1 MFMGDTTDDSVLCPF
16 KDSYLW
22 EVPLTELV
30 PGATV
35 LALDLAITGKRDGH
49 GYAVVSS
56 GQYACKG
63 KAIVLEAGELVGAVD
78 DLIPQIVELVKRHR
92 VHSVVVEKAGGG
104 HFLLKALNQSM
115 ADFGVNV
122 EAVTAVKSKWQRLE
136 AELGGMALGQ
146 VLVPTAAP
154 WLLKLRQQF
163 RTIATRQTAQRD
175 DIADAT
181 MHGLQMVGRWIRGG
195 FQLSSA
201 EWGRGTLFHQ
211 QHNNTATWTHGTKA
225 HASEGS
231 EFSWPA
237 DREMPK
243 PIWD

>member
-1 MFMGDTTDDSVLCPF
+1 M
-16 KDSYLW
+16 W
-22 EVPLTELV
+22 EVPLTELD

-63 KAIVLEAGELVGAVD
+63 KAIDLEAGELVGAVD

-92 VHSVVVEKAGGG
+92 VHSVVVEKAGGS
-104 HFLLKALNQSM
+104 HFLLRALNQSM

-122 EAVTAVKSKWQRLE
+122 EPVTAVKSKWQRLE

-154 WLLKLRQQF
+154 
-163 RTIATRQTAQRD
+163 
-175 DIADAT
+175 
-181 MHGLQMVGRWIRGG
+181 
-195 FQLSSA
+195 
-201 EWGRGTLFHQ
+201 
-211 QHNNTATWTHGTKA
+211 
-225 HASEGS
+225 
-231 EFSWPA
+231 
-237 DREMPK
+237 
-243 PIWD
+243 

>member
-1 MFMGDTTDDSVLCPF
+1 M
-16 KDSYLW
+16 
-22 EVPLTELV
+22 
-30 PGATV
+30 
-35 LALDLAITGKRDGH
+35 
-49 GYAVVSS
+49 
-56 GQYACKG
+56 
-63 KAIVLEAGELVGAVD
+63 
-78 DLIPQIVELVKRHR
+78 KRHR

-136 AELGGMALGQ
+136 AELGGMTLGQ

-175 DIADAT
+175 DMADAT
-181 MHGLQMVGRWIRGG
+181 LYGLQVAGRWLRGG
-195 FQLSSA
+195 FQLSQA

-211 QHNNTATWTHGTKA
+211 QNNSTVTWTHGTKP
-225 HASEGS
+225 HVTG
-231 EFSWPA
+231 
-237 DREMPK
+237 DRNSAGQQIERCHERLGNLLE
-243 PIWD
+243 